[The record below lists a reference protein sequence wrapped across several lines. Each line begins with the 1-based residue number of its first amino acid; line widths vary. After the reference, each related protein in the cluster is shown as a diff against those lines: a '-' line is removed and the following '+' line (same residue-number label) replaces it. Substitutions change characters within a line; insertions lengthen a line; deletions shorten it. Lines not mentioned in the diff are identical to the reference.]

1 MKALRNYIDK
11 IKPNFEHGAKYGK
24 LNSTFEAFESFLF
37 VSNKVTKKGGVHIK
51 DSIELKRTMFF
62 VVIALIPATL
72 FGMYNTGFQHF
83 NAMGETATLLE
94 CFFYGLL
101 KVLPIII
108 VSYVVGLGIEF
119 MFAQLRKHEVNEGFL
134 VSGLLIP
141 LIMPVDVPLWMV
153 AVATAFAVVIGKE
166 VFGGTG
172 MNVFNPALLARAF
185 IFFAYAPFI
194 SGEKVWIAGLL
205 KGEGVVDGFSG
216 ATPLTQA
223 ADAVA
228 NKAATLPFDFSCD
241 WVIGTMP
248 GCIGETSFIA
258 VMIGAVILLI
268 TGIASWRVMVSA
280 FAGALAMG
288 WIFNLAGGNAFME
301 MPFYYHIFLGGFAFG
316 AVFMATDPVT
326 GAQTNTGK
334 IIYGALIG
342 ILTILTR
349 VINAGYPEGMMM
361 AILFMNAMAPLIDH
375 YVVESNIKR
384 RNKRIT
390 KA

>member
-1 MKALRNYIDK
+1 MKFLRDYIDK
-11 IKPNFEHGAKYGK
+11 IKPNFAHGAKFGA
-24 LNSTFEAFESFLF
+24 LHSTFDAFETFLF
-37 VSNKVTKKGGVHIK
+37 VSNKTTKGGVHIK

-62 VVIALIPATL
+62 VVLALVPATL
-72 FGMYNTGFQHF
+72 FGMFNVGYQHYLSLGVEMSLLCTFWFGFI
-83 NAMGETATLLE
+83 
-94 CFFYGLL
+94 

-108 VSYVVGLGIEF
+108 VSYVVGLGLEF
-119 MFAQLRKHEVNEGFL
+119 MFAQMRRHEVNEGFL

-141 LIMPVDVPLWMV
+141 LIMPVDTPLWMV

-194 SGEKVWIAGLL
+194 SGEKIWVAGLT
-205 KGEGVVDGFSG
+205 KGEGVIDGFSG

-228 NKAATLPFDFSCD
+228 NKLTELPFSFSMD

-248 GCIGETSFIA
+248 GSIGETSFIA
-258 VMIGAVILLI
+258 IMMGAILLLV
-268 TGIASWRVMVSA
+268 TGIASWRVMLSV
-280 FAGALAMG
+280 FAGGYLMG
-288 WIFNLAGGNAFME
+288 LIFNLVGGNAFMD
-301 MPFYYHIFLGGFAFG
+301 MPPYYHFLLGGFAFG

-326 GAQTNTGK
+326 GSQTNTGK
-334 IIYGALIG
+334 YIYGAMIG
-342 ILTILTR
+342 ILTVLTR

-375 YVVESNIKR
+375 YVVEANIKR
-384 RNKRIT
+384 RNRRIV
-390 KA
+390 KVK

>member
-1 MKALRNYIDK
+1 MNSLRNFIDK
-11 IKPNFEHGAKYGK
+11 IKPNFEHGAKWGA
-24 LNSTFEAFESFLF
+24 LHSTFDAFESFLF
-37 VSNKVTKKGGVHIK
+37 VSNKTTKSGVHIK

-62 VVIALIPATL
+62 VVLALVPATL
-72 FGMYNTGFQHF
+72 FGMYNVGYQHF
-83 NAMGETATLLE
+83 KAIGLYDATLFE
-94 CFFYGLL
+94 CFLYGLF

-108 VSYVVGLGIEF
+108 VSYVVGLGLEF
-119 MFAQLRKHEVNEGFL
+119 AFAQWRKHEVNEGFL

-141 LIMPVDVPLWMV
+141 LIMPVDTPLWMV

-194 SGEKVWIAGLL
+194 SGEKIWVAGLTA
-205 KGEGVVDGFSG
+205 GEGIVDGFSG

-228 NKAATLPFDFSCD
+228 NNAATLPFTFSWD

-248 GCIGETSFIA
+248 GSIGETSVIA
-258 VMIGAVILLI
+258 ILLGAI
-268 TGIASWRVMVSA
+268 VLLFTKIASWRVMLSV
-280 FAGALAMG
+280 FAGGYLTALL
-288 WIFNLAGGNAFME
+288 FNAIGGNAMLD
-301 MPFYYHIFLGGFAFG
+301 MPAHYHLLIGGFAFG

-326 GAQTNTGK
+326 AAQTNTGK
-334 IIYGALIG
+334 YIYGTLIG
-342 ILTILTR
+342 VLTILTR
-349 VINAGYPEGMMM
+349 VVNAGYPEGMMM

-375 YVVESNIKR
+375 YVVEANIKR
-384 RNKRIT
+384 RNRRIT
-390 KA
+390 RN